1 MAPPRD
7 CQSASRGQK
16 VYGLAA
22 LLGVCVA
29 LWGCTNPLREAA
41 NIASEGWLRPLVLP
55 GAGGL
60 QHAAYAREVADGDLL
75 TVFVEGDGSPWI
87 HGGTRVAQDP
97 SARDPVALRLA
108 AKTPGSVLYL
118 GRPCYLQVTRDPS
131 CSSRLWTSDRYS
143 QEVVASMNQALR
155 AYLRELAG
163 RRRIV
168 LVGHSGGGTI
178 VVLMARDLPEVIGL
192 ITIAGN
198 LDTEAWT
205 RLHRYAALSNSM
217 NPVTL
222 GPLPPRV
229 HQWHLIGT
237 RDTNVPYEAAKAYLA
252 QPTAGQVR
260 VYEGFDHACCWEREW
275 PRAFSA
281 IRAELALAMA
291 PDGGLSGQG
300 RP

>member
-1 MAPPRD
+1 ML
-7 CQSASRGQK
+7 K
-16 VYGLAA
+16 VLHYVRGLAA

-41 NIASEGWLRPLVLP
+41 NIASEGRLRPLVLS

-60 QHAAYAREVADGDLL
+60 QHEAYAREVADGDLL
-75 TVFVEGDGSPWI
+75 TVFVEGDGSPWT
-87 HGGTRVAQDP
+87 HGGTRIAQDP
-97 SARDPVALRLA
+97 SARHPLALKLA

-118 GRPCYLQVTRDPS
+118 GRPCYLRAVRDPT

-143 QEVVASMNQALR
+143 AEVVASMNQALR
-155 AYLRELAG
+155 GYLRDLAG

-168 LVGHSGGGTI
+168 LVGYSGGGTI
-178 VVLMARDLPEVIGL
+178 VVLMAHDLPGVIGV

-205 RLHRYAALSNSM
+205 RLHHYVALSNSM
-217 NPVTL
+217 NPASL

-229 HQWHLIGT
+229 RQWHLIGT
-237 RDTNVPYEAAKAYLA
+237 RDTNVPYAAAKAYLA

-260 VYEGFDHACCWEREW
+260 VYEGFDHSCCWEREW
-275 PRAFSA
+275 PRVFDS
-281 IRAELALAMA
+281 IRAELE
-291 PDGGLSGQG
+291 DGAGQ
-300 RP
+300 